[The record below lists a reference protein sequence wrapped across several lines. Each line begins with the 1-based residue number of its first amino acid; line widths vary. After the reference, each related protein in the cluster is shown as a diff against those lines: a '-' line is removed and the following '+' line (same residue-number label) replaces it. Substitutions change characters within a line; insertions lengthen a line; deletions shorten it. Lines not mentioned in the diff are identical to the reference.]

1 MRVQGIEDEIK
12 GILLDMDGL
21 LVNSENLY
29 WEANIQAAKEADLGT
44 PDDIYLKL
52 VGSTTTDMDDFYLK
66 YFKNKEQQDQFIKRT
81 DDLVWQWTE
90 EGKLKLRPGVQKAL
104 DLFQKAGLPM
114 AVVTSN
120 TEDVVEHNLWTTGSR
135 NYFQF
140 HLNYDDVK
148 KNNVKPKPA
157 PDIYLLAAKKL
168 QVPQNNILAF
178 EDSSPGLLAA
188 VNANLKCVM
197 VPDLIPASKKDYQNA
212 VFVCQD
218 FYQFLKKVC

>member
-1 MRVQGIEDEIK
+1 MRVQGIDDEIK
-12 GILLDMDGL
+12 GILFDMDGL

-66 YFKNKEQQDQFIKRT
+66 YFKNKEQRDQFIKRT

-120 TEDVVEHNLWTTGSR
+120 TEDVVEHNLWATGSR